1 MKYFFLVLTITGLTA
16 CGAGSGDGL
25 NEQGLPSSS
34 SNGNS
39 SASSSSSSST
49 SENGVTLAQLQQ
61 TIFGAVCTNCHTG
74 ANAPR
79 GLRLDSDE
87 NSYAFLVNRAADEI
101 PTLMRVNPGKPDDSY
116 LIKKLE
122 GTADIV
128 GARMPLGGPYLSQ
141 EQINQV
147 RSWIANGA
155 PRTGTGSATTKI
167 ARASA
172 QKLNSQVTIDLH
184 FSRTLQFETLSPDSI
199 SVFYRNLDGQ
209 KIATDF
215 SLLLLDQIL
224 YITVKNLPEQAIQLE
239 VLVNHSELHPLLDNE
254 QRVFDGDGDENQGGG
269 YSYVYSL

>member
-1 MKYFFLVLTITGLTA
+1 MKYLFLLLAIAGLSA
-16 CGAGSGDGL
+16 CGAGSGEGL
-25 NEQGLPSSS
+25 NEQGLPGSS

-39 SASSSSSSST
+39 SASSSSASA
-49 SENGVTLAQLQQ
+49 NGVTLAQLQQ
-61 TIFGAVCTNCHTG
+61 NIFGAICTNCHTG

-79 GLRLDSDE
+79 GLRLDSEE
-87 NSYAFLVNRAADEI
+87 NSYAFLVNRTADEI
-101 PTLMRVNPGKPDDSY
+101 PNLMRVNPGKPDESY

-141 EQINQV
+141 EQIDQV

-155 PRTGTGSATTKI
+155 PLTGTGSATTKV

-172 QKLNSQVTIDLH
+172 QKLNSQVTVDLH
-184 FSRTLQFETLSPDSI
+184 FSRPLQFETLSPDSI
-199 SVFYRNLDGQ
+199 SVFYTNQNGQ

-215 SLLLLDQIL
+215 SLLLIEQII
-224 YITVKNLPEQAIQLE
+224 YITVKDIPEQAIQLE
-239 VLVNHSELHPLLDNE
+239 VLVNNGELHPLLDKE

-269 YSYVYSL
+269 YSYVYPL